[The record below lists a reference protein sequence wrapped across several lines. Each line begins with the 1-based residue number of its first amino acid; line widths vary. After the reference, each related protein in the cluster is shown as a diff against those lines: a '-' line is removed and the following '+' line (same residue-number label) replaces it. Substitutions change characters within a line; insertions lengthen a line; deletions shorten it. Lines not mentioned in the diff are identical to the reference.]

1 VGPAGPLSRTT
12 IELILEPERFAVCRL
27 APTAPVPR
35 PEPGTTLFSVTV
47 TAEELSVVCT
57 EGDEPPGATIESGW
71 RVLRI
76 VGPLAFELVG
86 VIASITVPLAG
97 ADIGVFVLSTFDTD
111 LVLVKDVDLDAA
123 IDVLGGAGHR
133 VVPVSA

>member
-1 VGPAGPLSRTT
+1 V
-12 IELILEPERFAVCRL
+12 ELILEAGRFAVCRL
-27 APTAPVPR
+27 APTAPVPW
-35 PEPGTTLFSVTV
+35 PDPGTTPFSVTV
-47 TAEELSVVCT
+47 TADELSVVCP
-57 EGDEPPGATIESGW
+57 EGHEPTGATIEGGW
-71 RVLRI
+71 RLLRL

-133 VVPVSA
+133 VRPVSA

>member
-1 VGPAGPLSRTT
+1 M
-12 IELILEPERFAVCRL
+12 ELILEPDRFAVCRL
-27 APTAPVPR
+27 APTALVPW
-35 PEPGTTLFSVTV
+35 PDPGTALYSVTV
-47 TAEELSVVCT
+47 TADELSVVCA
-57 EGDEPPGATIESGW
+57 EGHEPTGATVERGW

-76 VGPLAFELVG
+76 EGPLAFELVG
-86 VIASITVPLAG
+86 VLASITVPLAG

-133 VVPVSA
+133 VRPVSA

>member
-1 VGPAGPLSRTT
+1 MEFALD
-12 IELILEPERFAVCRL
+12 PEHCAVCRL
-27 APTAPVPR
+27 KPTAPWPT
-35 PEPGTTLFSVTV
+35 PPAGTTLYSATLS
-47 TAEELSVVCT
+47 ADELSIACA
-57 EGDEPPGATIESGW
+57 EGHEPPGATVERGW

-76 VGPLAFELVG
+76 EGPLAFELVG
-86 VIASITVPLAG
+86 VLASITVPLAG

-133 VVPVSA
+133 VRPISA

>member
-1 VGPAGPLSRTT
+1 M
-12 IELILEPERFAVCRL
+12 ELILEAGRFAVCRL
-27 APTAPVPR
+27 DPGAPVPQ
-35 PEPGTTLFSVTV
+35 PDPGATLYSVTV
-47 TAEELSVVCT
+47 TADELSVVCP
-57 EGDEPPGATIESGW
+57 EGHEPTGATIEGGW
-71 RVLRI
+71 RLLRL

>member
-1 VGPAGPLSRTT
+1 M
-12 IELILEPERFAVCRL
+12 ELILEPDRFAVCRM
-27 APTAPVPR
+27 APTAPVPW
-35 PEPGTTLFSVTV
+35 PDAGPAIYSVTV
-47 TAEELSVVCT
+47 TPDELSVVCA
-57 EGDEPPGATIESGW
+57 EGHEPPGATVESGW

-133 VVPVSA
+133 VRPVSA

>member
-1 VGPAGPLSRTT
+1 MD
-12 IELILEPERFAVCRL
+12 LILEPDRFAVCRL
-27 APTAPVPR
+27 APTAPVPWPDPR
-35 PEPGTTLFSVTV
+35 PAIYSVTV
-47 TAEELSVVCT
+47 TPDELSIVCA
-57 EGDEPPGATIESGW
+57 EGHEPTGATVERGW

-76 VGPLAFELVG
+76 EGPLAFELVG
-86 VIASITVPLAG
+86 VLASITVPLAG

-133 VVPVSA
+133 VRPVSA